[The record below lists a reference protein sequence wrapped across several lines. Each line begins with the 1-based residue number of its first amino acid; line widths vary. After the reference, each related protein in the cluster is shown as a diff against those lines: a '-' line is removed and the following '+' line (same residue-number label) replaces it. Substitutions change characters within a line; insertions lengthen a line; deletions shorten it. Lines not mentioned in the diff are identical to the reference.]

1 LPWLQQVQTQAIQGI
16 ICTRTLAELYRV
28 LTSLPIKPRLS
39 PRITKQLID
48 TNLRHFEIIP
58 LTTEDYQQVVEQMV
72 NLNIMGGV
80 IYDALI
86 AQIAI
91 KHNIDQIV
99 TLNAKDFTRL
109 SNQIAQLV
117 IVP

>member
-1 LPWLQQVQTQAIQGI
+1 MV
-16 ICTRTLAELYRV
+16 TLE
-28 LTSLPIKPRLS
+28 SLSTEPI
-39 PRITKQLID
+39 TFCLIFKLNNY

-99 TLNAKDFTRL
+99 TLNAKDFIRL
-109 SNQIAQLV
+109 SNQIAELV